1 MSEDDQPRY
10 GHAGK
15 RRPVHVSSAARRA
28 QSKSARAKGTAKSHA
43 AQGTHRAGTTS
54 PHRTGTLASDSK
66 ISSTGRYTGSGSFRT
81 SPSRSGVMPVV
92 HSRSTW
98 SGASHKKQ
106 DNRSALMVGLAA
118 VVIVALVFVWWGNF
132 RSVGVTVNGKPVNCR
147 INSTVDDFIT
157 HNNNFDVKPGN
168 LLSVSGKVLTK
179 QGGNKYTVK
188 INGKELTAKSS
199 ANRVVNEGDRL
210 TVENGT
216 DATEPHTIKRE
227 QVAPGV
233 EEGTGG
239 SVQFVSQW
247 GEPGE
252 KEVWTGKK
260 SGETIDKGVT
270 KQPKN
275 LVIANIIPEPAG
287 SEKYMALTFDDG
299 PSEYTPKILDIL
311 KEKGVHA
318 TFFNLG
324 NSANEYPQYTK
335 RLLKEGNEL
344 ASHTM
349 RHQYLPK
356 LDRNSLRSEITTAF
370 DALKSAGGTS
380 TQMIRAP
387 YGAFT
392 KTEWA
397 RSADLISCNV
407 LWNIDTTDWKRPG
420 ADAIKSQ
427 VLDNAH
433 NGYIAL
439 MHDGGGNRE
448 QDIEALPGIIDGLQQ
463 AGYKLVTVK
472 ELLKMDKRVPK
483 EVYEGKV
490 SLPKGS
496 VLPSL

>member
-1 MSEDDQPRY
+1 
-10 GHAGK
+10 
-15 RRPVHVSSAARRA
+15 
-28 QSKSARAKGTAKSHA
+28 
-43 AQGTHRAGTTS
+43 
-54 PHRTGTLASDSK
+54 
-66 ISSTGRYTGSGSFRT
+66 
-81 SPSRSGVMPVV
+81 
-92 HSRSTW
+92 
-98 SGASHKKQ
+98 
-106 DNRSALMVGLAA
+106 
-118 VVIVALVFVWWGNF
+118 
-132 RSVGVTVNGKPVNCR
+132 
-147 INSTVDDFIT
+147 
-157 HNNNFDVKPGN
+157 
-168 LLSVSGKVLTK
+168 
-179 QGGNKYTVK
+179 
-188 INGKELTAKSS
+188 
-199 ANRVVNEGDRL
+199 
-210 TVENGT
+210 
-216 DATEPHTIKRE
+216 
-227 QVAPGV
+227 
-233 EEGTGG
+233 
-239 SVQFVSQW
+239 
-247 GEPGE
+247 
-252 KEVWTGKK
+252 
-260 SGETIDKGVT
+260 
-270 KQPKN
+270 
-275 LVIANIIPEPAG
+275 
-287 SEKYMALTFDDG
+287 
-299 PSEYTPKILDIL
+299 
-311 KEKGVHA
+311 
-318 TFFNLG
+318 
-324 NSANEYPQYTK
+324 
-335 RLLKEGNEL
+335 
-344 ASHTM
+344 M